1 MAIEIKVE
9 YLGKTS
15 CRAVHGPSGQE
26 LRTTAPKDNGGDGST
41 FSPTDLLATSLGT
54 CVITIMAMAAERH
67 GIDLRGAQVSVEKH
81 MTAEPPRKIA
91 RLPVRVRFPARIK
104 PEHVKL
110 LEAAAHGC
118 PVHRSIHPDI
128 DSPIVFE
135 FPEA

>member
-41 FSPTDLLATSLGT
+41 FSPTDLFATSLGT
-54 CVITIMAMAAERH
+54 CVITIMAMAAERR
-67 GIDLRGAQVSVEKH
+67 GIDLRGATITVEKH
-81 MTAEPPRKIA
+81 MTTEPPRKIA
-91 RLPVRVRFPARIK
+91 RLPVRVKLPIRLA
-104 PEHVKL
+104 PEDQKV

-128 DSPIVFE
+128 ESPIIFE
-135 FPEA
+135 FPAG

>member
-15 CRAVHGPSGQE
+15 CRAVHGPSGQD

-54 CVITIMAMAAERH
+54 CVITIMAMAAERR
-67 GIDLRGAQVSVEKH
+67 GIDLRGATVSVEKH
-81 MTAEPPRKIA
+81 MTTELPRRVA
-91 RLPVRVRFPARIK
+91 RLPVRVKLPVRVS
-104 PEHVKL
+104 PEDLRL

-128 DSPIVFE
+128 DSPIVLE
-135 FPEA
+135 LPPA

>member
-1 MAIEIKVE
+1 MSIEIQVE

-41 FSPTDLLATSLGT
+41 FSPTDLFATSLGT
-54 CVITIMAMAAERH
+54 CVLTIMAMAAERR
-67 GIDLRGAQVSVEKH
+67 GIDLTGATVTVEKH
-81 MTAEPPRKIA
+81 MTTEPPRRIA
-91 RLPVRVRFPARIK
+91 QLPVHVRLPIRVNPNDLR
-104 PEHVKL
+104 L

-128 DSPIVFE
+128 ESPIVFDM
-135 FPEA
+135 PD

>member
-1 MAIEIKVE
+1 MAIQISVE
-9 YLGKTS
+9 YLGNTS

-54 CVITIMAMAAERH
+54 CVITIMAMAAERR
-67 GIDLRGAQVSVEKH
+67 GIDVRGATVTVEKH
-81 MTAEPPRKIA
+81 MTTEPPRRIA
-91 RLPVRVRFPARIK
+91 RLPVRV
-104 PEHVKL
+104 KL
-110 LEAAAHGC
+110 PVRPSPTDLKVLEAAAHGC

-135 FPEA
+135 LPPA

>member
-15 CRAVHGPSGQE
+15 CRAIHGPSGQE

-54 CVITIMAMAAERH
+54 CVITIMAMTAERH
-67 GIDLRGAQVSVEKH
+67 GIDLRGATVSVEKH
-81 MTAEPPRKIA
+81 MTTEAPRRIA
-91 RLPVRVRFPARIK
+91 RLPVRVRLPVRLK
-104 PEHVKL
+104 PEHHKM
-110 LEAAAHGC
+110 LEAAGHGC

-128 DSPIVFE
+128 DSPIIIE
-135 FPEA
+135 YPEG